1 MYYSTS
7 YMYCLYPKY
16 MAIWTHYLYLALKD
30 NTMVVGA
37 AAMIVAMGVVSVG
50 GSQAEGSPHRTNI
63 LFIVVDSE

>member
-1 MYYSTS
+1 
-7 YMYCLYPKY
+7 
-16 MAIWTHYLYLALKD
+16 
-30 NTMVVGA
+30 MVVGA